1 MRLFDEED
9 NYLLEDDLSPMQDL
23 LNKFAYYT
31 ILGKNSA
38 LKLTITMRSYLMC

>member
-23 LNKFAYYT
+23 LNKFVYDN
-31 ILGKNSA
+31 ILEKNSA
-38 LKLTITMRSYLMC
+38 LKLTITMRSYSMC